1 MLEQYVNQ
9 GRVDAL
15 TRFKIAAPPTVIPVP
30 PLHVPSPLP
39 AAAAAAGPGFLSKA
53 KDFGAGQWGAMKDL
67 AANVRGGMG
76 GKMNPGVITGDV
88 PAGSMDMARASQRGA
103 AVGNLKTL
111 APTLLAGGG
120 LYMLH
125 RHNEAK
131 KEEEA
136 RRHAM
141 MNQGMPMQGGY

>member
-9 GRVDAL
+9 GRADAL
-15 TRFKIAAPPTVIPVP
+15 VRFKIAVTPVT
-30 PLHVPSPLP
+30 
-39 AAAAAAGPGFLSKA
+39 AAGPGIMSKL

-67 AANVRGGMG
+67 GANLRGGLG
-76 GKMNPGVITGDV
+76 GQANPNVVTGPV
-88 PAGSMDMARASQRGA
+88 PPQSADLARASQRGA

-125 RHNEAK
+125 RHNQAK
-131 KEEEA
+131 QREEA
-136 RRHAM
+136 QQRAM
-141 MNQGMPMQGGY
+141 MGGGMGGGY